1 MIKKWKWGILFS
13 GDNLTLDE
21 TVQYARDAET
31 AGADSLWT
39 TELGRDA
46 FVPLAAMGAACSRVR
61 LGTGVATYARPPA
74 MTEITAMSMTEMVG
88 ERFILG
94 LGTAPPMWNEN
105 WHQLIVDKPAR
116 RMREYV
122 EAIRCMWTASSTNSI
137 DS

>member
-1 MIKKWKWGILFS
+1 MARKWKWGILFS

-21 TVQYARDAET
+21 TVAYGRDAAA
-31 AGADSLWT
+31 AGADCLWT

-46 FVPLAAMGAACSRVR
+46 FVPLAAMAADCGKVR

-74 MTEITAMSMTEMVG
+74 MTELSAMSMAEMTG

-105 WHQLIVDKPAR
+105 WHQLTVDKPAL
-116 RMREYV
+116 RMRE
-122 EAIRCMWTASSTNSI
+122 
-137 DS
+137 